1 MITINNMT
9 KGNACNNT
17 SKAFGSRFSVL
28 LLAVMLL
35 VAMCMGPATA
45 LAGTVSYE
53 GKDDGLVLDTEN
65 LFKNFKDVVP
75 GDSLTDTVDVENN
88 SDNKIKVYIKAVGTG
103 GAVDFLKQVKLT
115 VSQSGGKK
123 VFDAAA
129 SEKAG
134 LTDWVLLGTLNPGSS
149 TALNLTLNAPIEMGN
164 EYQDKEGTVEWQ
176 FKAEEF
182 ESGKKA
188 KKTKKS
194 KAKTGDE
201 MPMGMAIGLLAGALA
216 IMAIAA
222 RLGKRRKE

>member
-53 GKDDGLVLDTEN
+53 GKEGGIVLDAED
-65 LFKNFKDVVP
+65 LFENFKDVVP
-75 GDSLTDTVDVENN
+75 GDSLSDSVNIENN
-88 SDNKIKVYIKAVGTG
+88 GDNKAKIYLRAKGTG
-103 GAVDFLKQVKLT
+103 GATDFLKQVKLT
-115 VSQSGGKK
+115 VTQSGGKK

-129 SEKAG
+129 NEKAG

-149 TALNLTLNAPIEMGN
+149 TTLNLTLNAPIEMGN

-182 ESGKKA
+182 ESSKKV
-188 KKTKKS
+188 KKS
-194 KAKTGDE
+194 KAKTGDDIS
-201 MPMGMAIGLLAGALA
+201 MGLAIGLLAGALA
-216 IMAIAA
+216 IMTIAA
-222 RLGKRRKE
+222 VLGKRRKE